1 MILQMKYTT
10 IIIILYVVTI
20 TSIIINMTY
29 AEKDKHIF
37 GSKTIAYCPVTNM
50 KLHIDEVNTNVVVQ
64 LQYGQKIYVADQA
77 AANKIRMEP
86 RKYFMNP
93 LFDKPLEG
101 KDGYRGLPDM
111 HNETV
116 HCPITNTSFMV
127 KQMASPRIMMRHG
140 QFLYFCC
147 MDCMMDFLIKPG
159 KYILN
164 AGPNANDFRN
174 ENDYVNNNNNPNEM
188 VQDNGKNKNNDNGTE
203 NDLEGKNPITVIVIT
218 TIFLS
223 ICVELIV
230 FAGYVFI
237 YKKRRNVVKFFSL
250 SNIEDS
256 DDPEDEDDIDVVVN
270 DKRMVKNVNVVERY
284 TDA

>member
-147 MDCMMDFLIKPG
+147 ISQRLFLVG
-159 KYILN
+159 RGLGS
-164 AGPNANDFRN
+164 ARLG
-174 ENDYVNNNNNPNEM
+174 
-188 VQDNGKNKNNDNGTE
+188 
-203 NDLEGKNPITVIVIT
+203 
-218 TIFLS
+218 
-223 ICVELIV
+223 
-230 FAGYVFI
+230 
-237 YKKRRNVVKFFSL
+237 
-250 SNIEDS
+250 
-256 DDPEDEDDIDVVVN
+256 
-270 DKRMVKNVNVVERY
+270 
-284 TDA
+284 